1 MSQPTPE
8 PDQAP
13 EFLRKAS
20 LSVALAGAAFLTPF
34 ALNHVLQGNVLLG
47 AGSLVIVALLVYNAW
62 TIRQGHYWPALT
74 LLGFA
79 PAVIAYLMLTVHRQG
94 IIGALWCYPAVI
106 SFYFMLP
113 ERKAWVVNLALLAL
127 VLPQVWLVIDAPLA
141 ARVTATLLTVSA
153 FAAIFIRIITGQQQ
167 RLHAQAVTDPLT
179 GLFNR
184 MLLRDTLEKSIQH
197 GQRSHTPMTLVAI
210 DLDHFKAVNDSLGHD
225 AGDIVL
231 RGVAD
236 LLRQRARRTDSV
248 FRLGGEELLML
259 LYDTNAENG
268 LCVAEELRSAIAA
281 HPFLPN
287 HPVTASFGIA
297 THRTGEDFEAW
308 IKRSDENLYRAKLG
322 GRNRVMA

>member
-8 PDQAP
+8 SDQAP
-13 EFLRKAS
+13 EYLSKAS
-20 LSVALAGAAFLTPF
+20 LSVALAGVAFLTPF
-34 ALNHVLQGNVLLG
+34 ALNHVFQGNALLG
-47 AGSLVIVALLVYNAW
+47 AGSLVIVAFLVYNVW
-62 TIRQGHYWPALT
+62 TIRQGHYRPALT

-79 PAVIAYLMLTVHRQG
+79 PLVIVYLMLTLSRQG

-113 ERKAWVVNLALLAL
+113 ERKAWVVNLAMLVL
-127 VLPQVWLVIDAPLA
+127 VLPQVWLVIDPPLA

-184 MLLRDTLEKSIQH
+184 MLLRDTLEKSIQQ
-197 GQRSHTPMTLVAI
+197 GQRSHTPMTLIAI
-210 DLDHFKAVNDSLGHD
+210 DLDHFKAINDSLGHD

-268 LCVAEELRSAIAA
+268 LCVAEGLRSAIAA
-281 HPFLPN
+281 QPFLPN
-287 HPVTASFGIA
+287 RPVTASFGVA
-297 THRTGEDFEAW
+297 TLQTGENYETW